1 MKGNMKRTQEEIR
14 QTAEIFR
21 DFEKRTKELKDR
33 YMKNEIN
40 LDAYIYSSEAAQK
53 EMFKGLED
61 MEDKTAIFEYLKTT
75 KHEKK

>member
-1 MKGNMKRTQEEIR
+1 MKRTQEEIR